1 MCIWRECSM
10 QELFGL
16 EDLVADYLEVK
27 LSTPGQSITEQMI
40 TSSPADAP
48 ASKLHRLVGLSAAM
62 AGDAA
67 FARQTRR
74 KYL

>member
-1 MCIWRECSM
+1 
-10 QELFGL
+10 
-16 EDLVADYLEVK
+16 
-27 LSTPGQSITEQMI
+27 MI

-48 ASKLHRLVGLSAAM
+48 ASKLHRLVGLSDAM